1 MAVPKSA
8 AERPTIEPLSDRLRK
23 RLAKHLPSKACPTCG
38 YSARGANK
46 QLLAIGKQIGIS
58 GETLRKFVKGKSIR
72 SDVLD
77 KISAWLDEQAIG
89 KSS

>member
-1 MAVPKSA
+1 MKPTLAEKPKIA
-8 AERPTIEPLSDRLRK
+8 PLSERMRL

-38 YSARGANK
+38 HSARGANA

-58 GETLRKFVKGKSIR
+58 GETIRKFVKGKSIR

-89 KSS
+89 GGT